1 MAKPTKKGK
10 GPRSSS
16 KGPNLDKNALENLT
30 STLDKKL
37 GKRKQPPT
45 KAAGDQHQ
53 KRQRNTDNTAGGKKS
68 GKIDEKTLLEEI
80 KALGGDESD
89 LALIQGIDS
98 DDEENVKGSKDS
110 KPADKGLKDEL
121 AAFSKQL
128 GFAEVEMSEA
138 SDDEEGEEE
147 EEVEEESEGEEDDLE
162 DIDDEEDDEDE
173 VEAPKETAQKKGNMA
188 FEPRADWHSAELR
201 KLPTPTTDEPNP
213 PRFAFDALKVH
224 AQALLEEDATKYRT
238 SVFAQ
243 SSHKFLS
250 TIMSSG
256 TLSDKVSALTLAVQE
271 SPVHNIRA
279 FDALMSLAS
288 KKSRGQ
294 ALGAIGALVDLLG
307 PGSLLPSDRRLRTFH
322 DQPGLVGTLQRS
334 SGKPWAPGNALPGKI
349 TPAHLIVWIY
359 EDWLKATYFK
369 LIQVLEQ
376 LCSDEIEYSRTR
388 ALDFVYGLLKDKP
401 EQESNLLRLLVNKL
415 GDRDRKISSRAS
427 YLLLQL
433 ENSHPGMKPIIVRM
447 IEQQVLLH
455 PSQDHRSKYYAI
467 NTLNQTIL
475 SSKEPAVAEALMRIY
490 FDLFTI
496 ILKTGSLGI
505 SAPTDS
511 KPKEKE
517 KEKEEEK
524 DPNDRRHPSRRPP
537 RPRAGKPVKPVASE
551 PETEAADKLVSAI
564 LTGVN
569 RAAPFMVGND
579 TVMESH
585 LDTLFKI
592 AHSGNFNTGIQAL
605 LLIQQISS
613 SRSIANDRFYRTLYE
628 SLLDP
633 RLVNSSKQSLYLNL
647 LLRALKND
655 VDSRRV
661 KAFAKR
667 MLQITGLH
675 QPAFACGL
683 LYVVG
688 HLRETFPDISTLMDE
703 PEEGDD
709 DVDEKQKY
717 DGRKRDPEYSNAN
730 RSCLWEV
737 IPLQGHYHP
746 SVTVYAAA
754 ILERNKKSLKPDLDS
769 HSLIRFLDKFV
780 YRNAKSTESSKG
792 VSIMQPLRAS
802 KDVGDIWL
810 GSRAAGGAT
819 TAVNS
824 SSFWK
829 KKADEVAAEDV
840 FFHEYFQQIDKEG
853 KETKKKAKADADVAS
868 DDEQEDEVW
877 KALVSTQPGVDPDD
891 DGSDVGFDLDD
902 EDMASDDDESP
913 AMSLDGELD
922 EDDDDMSVDIEGSD
936 EEMGGALISED
947 EEGFEVKEAVSE
959 KPKSKRRKLKDLP
972 MFASVDDYAELLAGE
987 EDM

>member
-1 MAKPTKKGK
+1 MPSKKPKGK

-16 KGPNLDKNALENLT
+16 KGPNFDNSALDNLT
-30 STLDKKL
+30 STIDKKL

-45 KAAGDQHQ
+45 KANSDQHQ
-53 KRQRNTDNTAGGKKS
+53 KRQRNSEGTSGEKS

-89 LALIQGIDS
+89 LALIQDIDS
-98 DDEENVKGSKDS
+98 DDEEYTQGPKDS
-110 KPADKGLKDEL
+110 RA
-121 AAFSKQL
+121 
-128 GFAEVEMSEA
+128 
-138 SDDEEGEEE
+138 
-147 EEVEEESEGEEDDLE
+147 
-162 DIDDEEDDEDE
+162 
-173 VEAPKETAQKKGNMA
+173 A
-188 FEPRADWHSAELR
+188 FEPRADWHDSELR
-201 KLPTPTTDEPNP
+201 KLPAPTTDEPTP
-213 PRFAFDALKVH
+213 PRAALDALKQH

-250 TIMSSG
+250 TIMTSG

-307 PGSLLPSDRRLRTFH
+307 PGTLLPADRRLRAFH
-322 DQPGLVGTLQRS
+322 DQPGLVGTLQRNP
-334 SGKPWAPGNALPGKI
+334 GKPWAPGNALPGKI
-349 TPAHLIVWIY
+349 TPSHLIAWIY
-359 EDWLKATYFK
+359 EDWLKATYFR
-369 LIQVLEQ
+369 LIQLLESW
-376 LCSDEIEYSRTR
+376 CSDEIEYSRTR
-388 ALDFVYGLLKDKP
+388 ALDFVYGLLKEKP

-427 YLLLQL
+427 YLILQL
-433 ENSHPGMKPIIVRM
+433 QNSHPGMKPIIVRT
-447 IEQQVLLH
+447 IEQDILLH
-455 PSQDHRSKYYAI
+455 PTQDHRSKYYAI

-475 SSKEPAVAEALMRIY
+475 SNKEPSLAEALMRIY

-505 SAPTDS
+505 TAPTDS
-511 KPKEKE
+511 KPG
-517 KEKEEEK
+517 K
-524 DPNDRRHPSRRPP
+524 DDDNKGDVKRNTGRRPQ
-537 RPRAGKPVKPVASE
+537 RPRGGKPAKPSASE

-579 TVMESH
+579 AIMESH

-613 SRSIANDRFYRTLYE
+613 SRSLANDRFYRTLYE

-633 RLVNSSKQSLYLNL
+633 RLVNSSKQALYLNL

-667 MLQITGLH
+667 MLQISGLH
-675 QPAFACGL
+675 QPSFTCGL
-683 LYVVG
+683 LYLVG
-688 HLRETFPDISTLMDE
+688 HLRESFPDLSTLLEE
-703 PEEGDD
+703 PEESIFDD
-709 DVDEKQKY
+709 EPANEKQRY

-730 RSCLWEV
+730 RSCLWEM
-737 IPLQGHYHP
+737 IPLQCHYHP
-746 SVTVYAAA
+746 SVTVYAMS

-780 YRNAKSTESSKG
+780 YRNAKATDSSKG
-792 VSIMQPLRAS
+792 VSIMQPLRAT
-802 KDVGDIWL
+802 KDAGDIWL
-810 GSRAAGGAT
+810 GSRGAGGA
-819 TAVNS
+819 
-824 SSFWK
+824 
-829 KKADEVAAEDV
+829 
-840 FFHEYFQQIDKEG
+840 YFQQVDKEG
-853 KETKKKAKADADVAS
+853 KETKKNAQAAGNVES

-902 EDMASDDDESP
+902 SEMASDDDSQ
-913 AMSLDGELD
+913 ALSLDGELGED
-922 EDDDDMSVDIEGSD
+922 DDDDMSVDIEGSD

-947 EEGFEVKEAVSE
+947 EGGFEVKEAASE
-959 KPKSKRRKLKDLP
+959 KTKSKRRKLKDLP

>member
-1 MAKPTKKGK
+1 MAKPSKKPKGK

-16 KGPNLDKNALENLT
+16 KGPNFDNSALDNLT
-30 STLDKKL
+30 STIDKKL

-45 KAAGDQHQ
+45 KANSDQHQ
-53 KRQRNTDNTAGGKKS
+53 KRQRNSEGTSGEKS

-89 LALIQGIDS
+89 LALIQDIDS
-98 DDEENVKGSKDS
+98 DDEEYTQGPKDS
-110 KPADKGLKDEL
+110 RAVDKSLKDDL

-128 GFAEVEMSEA
+128 GFTEVEMSEA
-138 SDDEEGEEE
+138 SDQEDE
-147 EEVEEESEGEEDDLE
+147 EEDDDDDDDAE
-162 DIDDEEDDEDE
+162 DNE
-173 VEAPKETAQKKGNMA
+173 VEGVDDDDSEEEQAVALKEPTQKKGNMA
-188 FEPRADWHSAELR
+188 FEPRADWHDSELR
-201 KLPTPTTDEPNP
+201 KLPAPTTDEPTP
-213 PRFAFDALKVH
+213 PRAALDALKQH

-250 TIMSSG
+250 TIMTSG

-307 PGSLLPSDRRLRTFH
+307 PGTLLPADRRLRAFH
-322 DQPGLVGTLQRS
+322 DQPGLVGTLQRNP
-334 SGKPWAPGNALPGKI
+334 GKPWAPGNALPGKI
-349 TPAHLIVWIY
+349 TPSHLIAWIY
-359 EDWLKATYFK
+359 EDWLKATYFR
-369 LIQVLEQ
+369 LIQLLESW
-376 LCSDEIEYSRTR
+376 CSDEIEYSRTR
-388 ALDFVYGLLKDKP
+388 ALDFVYGLLKEKP

-427 YLLLQL
+427 YLILQL
-433 ENSHPGMKPIIVRM
+433 QNSHPGMKPIIVRT
-447 IEQQVLLH
+447 IEQDILLH
-455 PSQDHRSKYYAI
+455 PTQDHRSKYYAI

-475 SSKEPAVAEALMRIY
+475 SNKEPSLAEALMRIY

-505 SAPTDS
+505 TAPTDS
-511 KPKEKE
+511 KPG
-517 KEKEEEK
+517 K
-524 DPNDRRHPSRRPP
+524 DDDNKGDVKRNTGRRPQ
-537 RPRAGKPVKPVASE
+537 RPRGGKPAKPSASE

-579 TVMESH
+579 AIMESH

-613 SRSIANDRFYRTLYE
+613 SRSLANDRFYRTLYE

-633 RLVNSSKQSLYLNL
+633 RLVNSSKQALYLNL

-667 MLQITGLH
+667 MLQVSGLH
-675 QPAFACGL
+675 QPSFTCGL
-683 LYVVG
+683 LYLVG
-688 HLRETFPDISTLMDE
+688 HLRESFPDLSTLLEE
-703 PEEGDD
+703 PEESIFDD
-709 DVDEKQKY
+709 EPANEKQRY

-730 RSCLWEV
+730 RSCLWEM
-737 IPLQGHYHP
+737 IPLQCHYHP
-746 SVTVYAAA
+746 SVTVYAMS

-780 YRNAKSTESSKG
+780 YRNAKATDSSKG
-792 VSIMQPLRAS
+792 VSIMQPLRAT
-802 KDVGDIWL
+802 KDAGDIWL
-810 GSRAAGGAT
+810 GSRGAGGAVSS
-819 TAVNS
+819 VNS
-824 SSFWK
+824 SAFWK
-829 KKADEVAAEDV
+829 KKAEDVPAEDI
-840 FFHEYFQQIDKEG
+840 FFHQYFQQVDKEG
-853 KETKKKAKADADVAS
+853 KETKKNAQAAGNVES

-902 EDMASDDDESP
+902 SEMASDDDSQ
-913 AMSLDGELD
+913 ALSLDGELGED
-922 EDDDDMSVDIEGSD
+922 DDDDMSVDIEGSD

-947 EEGFEVKEAVSE
+947 EGGFEVKEAASE
-959 KPKSKRRKLKDLP
+959 KTKSKRRKRKDLP

>member
-1 MAKPTKKGK
+1 MAKPTKKVKGK
-10 GPRSSS
+10 APRSSS
-16 KGPNLDKNALENLT
+16 KGPNFDNNTLDNLT
-30 STLDKKL
+30 STIDKKL

-45 KAAGDQHQ
+45 KATGDQHQ
-53 KRQRNTDNTAGGKKS
+53 KRQRNSQSSSGEKS
-68 GKIDEKTLLEEI
+68 GKVDEKTLLEEI
-80 KALGGDESD
+80 RALGGDESD
-89 LALIQGIDS
+89 LALIQDIDS
-98 DDEENVKGSKDS
+98 DDDEYAQGSKDS
-110 KPADKGLKDEL
+110 KAIDKSLKDEL

-138 SDDEEGEEE
+138 SDEDDEGE
-147 EEVEEESEGEEDDLE
+147 D
-162 DIDDEEDDEDE
+162 DDEDE
-173 VEAPKETAQKKGNMA
+173 DNAEDVDGEDSEEEQAAAPKETTQKKSNMA
-188 FEPRADWHSAELR
+188 FEPRADWHDSELR
-201 KLPTPTTDEPNP
+201 KLPAPTTDEPNP
-213 PRFAFDALKVH
+213 PRAAIDALKQH

-250 TIMSSG
+250 TIMTSG

-307 PGSLLPSDRRLRTFH
+307 PGTLLPADRRLRAFH
-322 DQPGLVGTLQRS
+322 DQPGLVGTLQRNP
-334 SGKPWAPGNALPGKI
+334 GKPWAPGNALPGKI
-349 TPAHLIVWIY
+349 TPTHLIAWIY
-359 EDWLKATYFK
+359 EDWLKATYFR
-369 LIQVLEQ
+369 LIQLLESW
-376 LCSDEIEYSRTR
+376 CSDEIEYSRTR
-388 ALDFVYGLLKDKP
+388 ALDFVYGLLKEKP

-427 YLLLQL
+427 YLILQL
-433 ENSHPGMKPIIVRM
+433 QNSHPGMKPIIVRT
-447 IEQQVLLH
+447 IEQDILLH

-475 SSKEPAVAEALMRIY
+475 SNKEPSLAEALMRIY

-511 KPKEKE
+511 KTVKDDEKKKE
-517 KEKEEEK
+517 
-524 DPNDRRHPSRRPP
+524 DVQRSIGRRPQ
-537 RPRAGKPVKPVASE
+537 RPRGGKPAKPSASE

-579 TVMESH
+579 AIMESH

-613 SRSIANDRFYRTLYE
+613 SRSLANDRFYRTLYE

-633 RLVNSSKQSLYLNL
+633 RLVNSSKQALYLNL

-655 VDSRRV
+655 VDNRRV

-667 MLQITGLH
+667 MLQISGLH
-675 QPAFACGL
+675 QPAFTIGL

-688 HLRETFPDISTLMDE
+688 HLRETFPDLSTLLDE
-703 PEEGDD
+703 PEESVFDD
-709 DVDEKQKY
+709 EPANEKQRY

-737 IPLQGHYHP
+737 IPLLGHYHP
-746 SVTVYAAA
+746 SVRVYAAS

-780 YRNAKSTESSKG
+780 YRNAKVTDSSKG
-792 VSIMQPLRAS
+792 VSIMQPLRAT

-810 GSRAAGGAT
+810 GSRGAGGAT
-819 TAVNS
+819 TSVNS
-824 SSFWK
+824 SAFWK
-829 KKADEVAAEDV
+829 KKAEDVAAEDA
-840 FFHEYFQQIDKEG
+840 FFHQYFQQVDKEG
-853 KETKKKAKADADVAS
+853 KETKKNAQAAGNVES

-891 DGSDVGFDLDD
+891 EGSDVGFDLDD
-902 EDMASDDDESP
+902 SDMASDDDSQ
-913 AMSLDGELD
+913 ALSLDGELGED
-922 EDDDDMSVDIEGSD
+922 DDDDMSVDIEGSD

-947 EEGFEVKEAVSE
+947 EEGFEVKEAASE

>member
-1 MAKPTKKGK
+1 MAKPSKKPKGK

-16 KGPNLDKNALENLT
+16 KGPNFDNSALDNLT
-30 STLDKKL
+30 STIDKKL

-45 KAAGDQHQ
+45 KANSDQHQ
-53 KRQRNTDNTAGGKKS
+53 KRQRNSEGTSGEKS

-89 LALIQGIDS
+89 LALIQDIDS
-98 DDEENVKGSKDS
+98 DDEEYTQGPKDS
-110 KPADKGLKDEL
+110 RAVDKSLKDDL

-128 GFAEVEMSEA
+128 GFTE
-138 SDDEEGEEE
+138 
-147 EEVEEESEGEEDDLE
+147 
-162 DIDDEEDDEDE
+162 
-173 VEAPKETAQKKGNMA
+173 A
-188 FEPRADWHSAELR
+188 FEPRADWHDSELR
-201 KLPTPTTDEPNP
+201 KLPAPTTDEPTP
-213 PRFAFDALKVH
+213 PRAALDALKQH

-250 TIMSSG
+250 TIMTSG

-307 PGSLLPSDRRLRTFH
+307 PGTLLPADRRLRAFH
-322 DQPGLVGTLQRS
+322 DQPGLVGTLQRNP
-334 SGKPWAPGNALPGKI
+334 GKPWAPGNALPGKI
-349 TPAHLIVWIY
+349 TPSHLIAWIY
-359 EDWLKATYFK
+359 EDWLKATYFR
-369 LIQVLEQ
+369 LIQLLESW
-376 LCSDEIEYSRTR
+376 CSDEIEYSRTR
-388 ALDFVYGLLKDKP
+388 ALDFVYGLLKEKP

-427 YLLLQL
+427 YLILQL
-433 ENSHPGMKPIIVRM
+433 QNSHPGMKPIIVRT
-447 IEQQVLLH
+447 IEQDILLH
-455 PSQDHRSKYYAI
+455 PTQDHRSKYYAI

-475 SSKEPAVAEALMRIY
+475 SNKEPSLAEALMRIY

-505 SAPTDS
+505 TAPTDS
-511 KPKEKE
+511 KPG
-517 KEKEEEK
+517 K
-524 DPNDRRHPSRRPP
+524 DDDNKGDVKRNTGRRPQ
-537 RPRAGKPVKPVASE
+537 RPRGGKPAKPSASE

-579 TVMESH
+579 AIMESH

-613 SRSIANDRFYRTLYE
+613 SRSLANDRFYRTLYE

-633 RLVNSSKQSLYLNL
+633 RLVNSSKQALYLNL

-667 MLQITGLH
+667 MLQVSGLH
-675 QPAFACGL
+675 QPSFTCGL
-683 LYVVG
+683 LYLVG
-688 HLRETFPDISTLMDE
+688 HLRESFPDLSTLLEE
-703 PEEGDD
+703 PEESIFDD
-709 DVDEKQKY
+709 EPANEKQRY

-730 RSCLWEV
+730 RSCLWEM
-737 IPLQGHYHP
+737 IPLQCHYHP
-746 SVTVYAAA
+746 SVTVYAMS

-780 YRNAKSTESSKG
+780 YRNAKATDSSKG
-792 VSIMQPLRAS
+792 VSIMQPLRAT
-802 KDVGDIWL
+802 KDAGDIWL
-810 GSRAAGGAT
+810 GSRGAGGAVSS
-819 TAVNS
+819 VNS
-824 SSFWK
+824 SAFWK
-829 KKADEVAAEDV
+829 KKAEDVPAEDI
-840 FFHEYFQQIDKEG
+840 FFHQYFQQVDKEG
-853 KETKKKAKADADVAS
+853 KETKKNAQAAGNVES

-902 EDMASDDDESP
+902 SEMASDDDSQ
-913 AMSLDGELD
+913 ALSLDGELGED
-922 EDDDDMSVDIEGSD
+922 DDDDMSVDIEGSD

-947 EEGFEVKEAVSE
+947 EGGFEVKEAASE
-959 KPKSKRRKLKDLP
+959 KTKSKRRKLKDLP

>member
-1 MAKPTKKGK
+1 MAKPSKKPKGK

-16 KGPNLDKNALENLT
+16 KGPNFDNSALDNLT
-30 STLDKKL
+30 STIDKKL

-45 KAAGDQHQ
+45 KANSDQHQ
-53 KRQRNTDNTAGGKKS
+53 KRQRNSEGTSGEKS

-89 LALIQGIDS
+89 LALIQDIDS
-98 DDEENVKGSKDS
+98 DDEEYTQGPKDS
-110 KPADKGLKDEL
+110 RAVDKSLKDDL

-128 GFAEVEMSEA
+128 GFTELRGLMTMIV
-138 SDDEEGEEE
+138 
-147 EEVEEESEGEEDDLE
+147 
-162 DIDDEEDDEDE
+162 
-173 VEAPKETAQKKGNMA
+173 KKNR
-188 FEPRADWHSAELR
+188 PWHSRNPPKR
-201 KLPTPTTDEPNP
+201 KATWPSSLEQTGMILSYANSPAPTTDEPTP
-213 PRFAFDALKVH
+213 PRAALDALKQH

-250 TIMSSG
+250 TIMTSG

-307 PGSLLPSDRRLRTFH
+307 PGTLLPADRRLRAFH
-322 DQPGLVGTLQRS
+322 DQPGLVGTLQRNP
-334 SGKPWAPGNALPGKI
+334 GKPWAPGNALPGKI
-349 TPAHLIVWIY
+349 TPSHLIAWIY
-359 EDWLKATYFK
+359 EDWLKATYFR
-369 LIQVLEQ
+369 LIQLLESW
-376 LCSDEIEYSRTR
+376 CSDEIEYSRTR
-388 ALDFVYGLLKDKP
+388 ALDFVYGLLKEKP

-427 YLLLQL
+427 YLILQL
-433 ENSHPGMKPIIVRM
+433 QNSHPGMKPIIVRT
-447 IEQQVLLH
+447 IEQDILLH
-455 PSQDHRSKYYAI
+455 PTQDHRSKYYAI

-475 SSKEPAVAEALMRIY
+475 SNKEPSLAEALMRIY

-505 SAPTDS
+505 TAPTDS
-511 KPKEKE
+511 KPG
-517 KEKEEEK
+517 K
-524 DPNDRRHPSRRPP
+524 DDDNKGDVKRNTGRRPQ
-537 RPRAGKPVKPVASE
+537 RPRGGKPAKPSASE

-579 TVMESH
+579 AIMESH

-613 SRSIANDRFYRTLYE
+613 SRSLANDRFYRTLYE

-633 RLVNSSKQSLYLNL
+633 RLVNSSKQALYLNL

-667 MLQITGLH
+667 MLQVSGLH
-675 QPAFACGL
+675 QPSFTCGL
-683 LYVVG
+683 LYLVG
-688 HLRETFPDISTLMDE
+688 HLRESFPDLSTLLEE
-703 PEEGDD
+703 PEESIFDD
-709 DVDEKQKY
+709 EPANEKQRY

-730 RSCLWEV
+730 RSCLWEM
-737 IPLQGHYHP
+737 IPLQCHYHP
-746 SVTVYAAA
+746 SVTVYAMS

-780 YRNAKSTESSKG
+780 YRNAKATDSSKG
-792 VSIMQPLRAS
+792 VSIMQPLRAT
-802 KDVGDIWL
+802 KDAGDIWL
-810 GSRAAGGAT
+810 GSRGAGGAVSS
-819 TAVNS
+819 VNS
-824 SSFWK
+824 SAFWK
-829 KKADEVAAEDV
+829 KKAEDVPAEDI
-840 FFHEYFQQIDKEG
+840 FFHQYFQQVDKEG
-853 KETKKKAKADADVAS
+853 KETKKNAQAAGNVES

-902 EDMASDDDESP
+902 SEMASDDDSQ
-913 AMSLDGELD
+913 ALSLDGELGED
-922 EDDDDMSVDIEGSD
+922 DDDDMSVDIEGSD

-947 EEGFEVKEAVSE
+947 EGGFEVKEAASE
-959 KPKSKRRKLKDLP
+959 KTKSKRRKLKDLP

>member
-1 MAKPTKKGK
+1 MAKPSKKPKGK

-16 KGPNLDKNALENLT
+16 KGPNFDNSALDNLT
-30 STLDKKL
+30 STIDKKL

-45 KAAGDQHQ
+45 KANSDQHQ
-53 KRQRNTDNTAGGKKS
+53 KRQRNSEGTSGEKS

-89 LALIQGIDS
+89 LALIQDIDS
-98 DDEENVKGSKDS
+98 DDEEYTQGPKDS
-110 KPADKGLKDEL
+110 RAVDKSLKDDL

-128 GFAEVEMSEA
+128 GFTEA
-138 SDDEEGEEE
+138 
-147 EEVEEESEGEEDDLE
+147 VAL
-162 DIDDEEDDEDE
+162 
-173 VEAPKETAQKKGNMA
+173 KEPTQKKGNMA
-188 FEPRADWHSAELR
+188 FEPRADWHDSELR
-201 KLPTPTTDEPNP
+201 KLPAPTTDEPTP
-213 PRFAFDALKVH
+213 PRAALDALKQH

-250 TIMSSG
+250 TIMTSG

-307 PGSLLPSDRRLRTFH
+307 PGTLLPADRRLRAFH
-322 DQPGLVGTLQRS
+322 DQPGLVGTLQRNP
-334 SGKPWAPGNALPGKI
+334 GKPWAPGNALPGKI
-349 TPAHLIVWIY
+349 TPSHLIAWIY
-359 EDWLKATYFK
+359 EDWLKATYFR
-369 LIQVLEQ
+369 LIQLLESW
-376 LCSDEIEYSRTR
+376 CSDEIEYSRTR
-388 ALDFVYGLLKDKP
+388 ALDFVYGLLKEKP

-427 YLLLQL
+427 YLILQL
-433 ENSHPGMKPIIVRM
+433 QNSHPGMKPIIVRT
-447 IEQQVLLH
+447 IEQDILLH
-455 PSQDHRSKYYAI
+455 PTQDHRSKYYAI

-475 SSKEPAVAEALMRIY
+475 SNKEPSLAEALMRIY

-505 SAPTDS
+505 TAPTDS
-511 KPKEKE
+511 KPG
-517 KEKEEEK
+517 K
-524 DPNDRRHPSRRPP
+524 DDDNKGDVKRNTGRRPQ
-537 RPRAGKPVKPVASE
+537 RPRGGKPAKPSASE

-579 TVMESH
+579 AIMESH

-613 SRSIANDRFYRTLYE
+613 SRSLANDRFYRTLYE

-633 RLVNSSKQSLYLNL
+633 RLVNSSKQALYLNL

-667 MLQITGLH
+667 MLQVSGLH
-675 QPAFACGL
+675 QPSFTCGL
-683 LYVVG
+683 LYLVG
-688 HLRETFPDISTLMDE
+688 HLRESFPDLSTLLEE
-703 PEEGDD
+703 PEESIFDD
-709 DVDEKQKY
+709 EPANEKQRY

-730 RSCLWEV
+730 RSCLWEM
-737 IPLQGHYHP
+737 IPLQCHYHP
-746 SVTVYAAA
+746 SVTVYAMS

-780 YRNAKSTESSKG
+780 YRNAKATDSSKG
-792 VSIMQPLRAS
+792 VSIMQPLRAT
-802 KDVGDIWL
+802 KDAGDIWL
-810 GSRAAGGAT
+810 GSRGAGGAVSS
-819 TAVNS
+819 VNS
-824 SSFWK
+824 SAFWK
-829 KKADEVAAEDV
+829 KKAEDVPAEDI
-840 FFHEYFQQIDKEG
+840 FFHQYFQQVDKEG
-853 KETKKKAKADADVAS
+853 KETKKNAQAAGNVES

-902 EDMASDDDESP
+902 SEMASDDDSQ
-913 AMSLDGELD
+913 ALSLDGELGED
-922 EDDDDMSVDIEGSD
+922 DDDDMSVDIEGSD

-947 EEGFEVKEAVSE
+947 EGGFEVKEAASE
-959 KPKSKRRKLKDLP
+959 KTKSKRRKLKDLP

>member
-1 MAKPTKKGK
+1 MAKPTKKTKGK
-10 GPRSSS
+10 GPRNSL
-16 KGPNLDKNALENLT
+16 KGSGFDNNALDNLT
-30 STLDKKL
+30 STIDKKL

-45 KAAGDQHQ
+45 KAAGDQYQ
-53 KRQRNTDNTAGGKKS
+53 KRQRNSEGSSNEKS
-68 GKIDEKTLLEEI
+68 DKIDEKTLLEEI

-89 LALIQGIDS
+89 LALIQDIDS
-98 DDEENVKGSKDS
+98 DEEEYTQGPKDS
-110 KPADKGLKDEL
+110 KAVDMSLKNEL

-128 GFAEVEMSEA
+128 GFEKVEMSEA
-138 SDDEEGEEE
+138 SDR
-147 EEVEEESEGEEDDLE
+147 
-162 DIDDEEDDEDE
+162 DEEDGEGEADEDEDENEDEDVDDDDDDDDDDEE
-173 VEAPKETAQKKGNMA
+173 VEAPRETTQKKGNMA
-188 FEPRADWHSAELR
+188 FEPRADWHDAELR
-201 KLPTPTTDEPNP
+201 KLPAPTTDEPNP
-213 PRFAFDALKVH
+213 PRAALDSLKQH
-224 AQALLEEDATKYRT
+224 AQTLLEEDATNYRT

-250 TIMSSG
+250 TIMTSG

-279 FDALMSLAS
+279 FDALMSLAA

-307 PGSLLPSDRRLRTFH
+307 PGTLLPADRRLRAFH
-322 DQPGLVGTLQRS
+322 DQPGLVGTLQRNP
-334 SGKPWAPGNALPGKI
+334 GKPWAPGNALPGKV
-349 TPAHLIVWIY
+349 TPAHLIAWVY
-359 EDWLKATYFK
+359 EDWLKATYFR
-369 LIQVLEQ
+369 LIQLLESW
-376 LCSDEIEYSRTR
+376 CSDEIEYSRTR
-388 ALDFVYGLLKDKP
+388 ALDFVYGLLKEKP

-427 YLLLQL
+427 YLILQL
-433 ENSHPGMKPIIVRM
+433 QNSHPGMKPIIVRT
-447 IEQQVLLH
+447 IEQDILLH

-475 SSKEPAVAEALMRIY
+475 SNKEPSLAEALMRIY

-505 SAPTDS
+505 SVPTGSKSAKDDEKKDDS
-511 KPKEKE
+511 KR
-517 KEKEEEK
+517 
-524 DPNDRRHPSRRPP
+524 NISRRPQKP
-537 RPRAGKPVKPVASE
+537 RGGRPVKPAASE

-579 TVMESH
+579 AIMESH

-613 SRSIANDRFYRTLYE
+613 SRSLANDRFYRTLYE

-633 RLVNSSKQSLYLNL
+633 RLVNSSKQALYLNL

-667 MLQITGLH
+667 MLQISGLH
-675 QPAFACGL
+675 QPAFTCGL

-688 HLRETFPDISTLMDE
+688 HLRETFPDLSTLLEE
-703 PEEGDD
+703 PEESIFDD
-709 DVDEKQKY
+709 EPANEKQRY

-746 SVTVYAAA
+746 SVTVYAAS
-754 ILERNKKSLKPDLDS
+754 ILEHNKKSLKPDLDS

-780 YRNAKSTESSKG
+780 YRNAKATDSSKG
-792 VSIMQPLRAS
+792 VSIMQPLRAA

-810 GSRAAGGAT
+810 GSRGAGGAT
-819 TAVNS
+819 TSVNS
-824 SSFWK
+824 SAFWK
-829 KKADEVAAEDV
+829 KKAEDVAAEDA
-840 FFHEYFQQIDKEG
+840 FFHQYFQQVDKEG
-853 KETKKKAKADADVAS
+853 KETKKKAQSAGNVEP

-877 KALVSTQPGVDPDD
+877 KALVDTQPGVDPDD
-891 DGSDVGFDLDD
+891 EGSDVGFDLDD
-902 EDMASDDDESP
+902 SDMASDDDSP
-913 AMSLDGELD
+913 ALSLDGELG
-922 EDDDDMSVDIEGSD
+922 EDDEDDMSVDIEGSD

-947 EEGFEVKEAVSE
+947 EEGFEVKEAANE

>member
-1 MAKPTKKGK
+1 MAKPTKKGKVK

-16 KGPNLDKNALENLT
+16 KGPKFDDNALDNLT
-30 STLDKKL
+30 STIDKKL

-45 KAAGDQHQ
+45 KATGDQHQ
-53 KRQRNTDNTAGGKKS
+53 KRQRNSEGSFSEKS
-68 GKIDEKTLLEEI
+68 GKVDQKTLLEEI
-80 KALGGDESD
+80 RALGGDESD
-89 LALIQGIDS
+89 LALIQDVDS
-98 DDEENVKGSKDS
+98 DDEEYTQSSKDS
-110 KPADKGLKDEL
+110 KAIDKSLKDEL

-138 SDDEEGEEE
+138 SDEDDEGEEN
-147 EEVEEESEGEEDDLE
+147 
-162 DIDDEEDDEDE
+162 EDE
-173 VEAPKETAQKKGNMA
+173 VQNSAEEGDRVEAVDGEDSEEEQAAALKETTKNRNNMA
-188 FEPRADWHSAELR
+188 FEPRADWHDSKLR
-201 KLPTPTTDEPNP
+201 KLPAPTTDEPNP
-213 PRFAFDALKVH
+213 PRAALDTLKQH

-250 TIMSSG
+250 TIMTSG

-271 SPVHNIRA
+271 SPVHNIKA

-307 PGSLLPSDRRLRTFH
+307 PGTLLPADRRLRAFH
-322 DQPGLVGTLQRS
+322 DQPGLVGTLQRNP
-334 SGKPWAPGNALPGKI
+334 GKPWAPGNALPGKI
-349 TPAHLIVWIY
+349 TPAHLIAWVY
-359 EDWLKATYFK
+359 EDWLKATYFR
-369 LIQVLEQ
+369 LIQLLESW
-376 LCSDEIEYSRTR
+376 CSDEIEYSRTR
-388 ALDFVYGLLKDKP
+388 ALDFVYGLLKEKP

-427 YLLLQL
+427 YLILQL
-433 ENSHPGMKPIIVRM
+433 QNSHPAMKPIIIRT
-447 IEQQVLLH
+447 IEQDILLH

-475 SSKEPAVAEALMRIY
+475 SSKEPSLAEALMRIY
-490 FDLFTI
+490 FELFTI
-496 ILKTGSLGI
+496 ILKTGSLGF

-511 KPKEKE
+511 KTIKDEK
-517 KEKEEEK
+517 KRDDAKR
-524 DPNDRRHPSRRPP
+524 NIGRRPQKP
-537 RPRAGKPVKPVASE
+537 RGGKPAKPSVSE

-579 TVMESH
+579 AIMESH

-613 SRSIANDRFYRTLYE
+613 SRSLANDRFYRTLYE

-633 RLVNSSKQSLYLNL
+633 RLVNSSKQALYLNL

-655 VDSRRV
+655 VDNRRV

-667 MLQITGLH
+667 MLQISGLH
-675 QPAFACGL
+675 QPAFTIGL

-688 HLRETFPDISTLMDE
+688 HLRETFPDLSTLLEE
-703 PEEGDD
+703 PEESIFDD
-709 DVDEKQKY
+709 EPANEKQRY

-737 IPLQGHYHP
+737 IPLLAHYHP
-746 SVTVYAAA
+746 SVRVYATS

-780 YRNAKSTESSKG
+780 YRNAKATDSSKG
-792 VSIMQPLRAS
+792 VSIMQPLRAT

-810 GSRAAGGAT
+810 GSRGAGGAT

-824 SSFWK
+824 SAFWNK
-829 KKADEVAAEDV
+829 KSEDVAAEDA
-840 FFHEYFQQIDKEG
+840 FFHQYFQQLDKEG
-853 KETKKKAKADADVAS
+853 KEIKKNAQAAGNIES
-868 DDEQEDEVW
+868 DNEQEDEVW

-891 DGSDVGFDLDD
+891 EGSDVGFDLDD
-902 EDMASDDDESP
+902 SDMASDDDSQ
-913 AMSLDGELD
+913 ALSLDGELGE
-922 EDDDDMSVDIEGSD
+922 EDDDDMSVDIEGSG

-947 EEGFEVKEAVSE
+947 EEGFEVKEAASE

>member
-1 MAKPTKKGK
+1 MAKPSKKPKGK

-16 KGPNLDKNALENLT
+16 KGPNFDNSALDNLT
-30 STLDKKL
+30 STIDKKL

-45 KAAGDQHQ
+45 KANSDQHQ
-53 KRQRNTDNTAGGKKS
+53 KRQRNSEGTSGEKS

-89 LALIQGIDS
+89 LALIQDIDS
-98 DDEENVKGSKDS
+98 DDEEYTQGPKDS
-110 KPADKGLKDEL
+110 RAG
-121 AAFSKQL
+121 
-128 GFAEVEMSEA
+128 V
-138 SDDEEGEEE
+138 DDDDSEEE
-147 EEVEEESEGEEDDLE
+147 QAVAL
-162 DIDDEEDDEDE
+162 
-173 VEAPKETAQKKGNMA
+173 KEPTQKKGNMA
-188 FEPRADWHSAELR
+188 FEPRADWHDSELR
-201 KLPTPTTDEPNP
+201 KLPAPTTDEPTP
-213 PRFAFDALKVH
+213 PRAALDALKQH

-250 TIMSSG
+250 TIMTSG

-307 PGSLLPSDRRLRTFH
+307 PGTLLPADRRLRAFH
-322 DQPGLVGTLQRS
+322 DQPGLVGTLQRNP
-334 SGKPWAPGNALPGKI
+334 GKPWAPGNALPGKI
-349 TPAHLIVWIY
+349 TPSHLIAWIY
-359 EDWLKATYFK
+359 EDWLKATYFR
-369 LIQVLEQ
+369 LIQLLESW
-376 LCSDEIEYSRTR
+376 CSDEIEYSRTR
-388 ALDFVYGLLKDKP
+388 ALDFVYGLLKEKP

-427 YLLLQL
+427 YLILQL
-433 ENSHPGMKPIIVRM
+433 QNSHPGMKPIIVRT
-447 IEQQVLLH
+447 IEQDILLH
-455 PSQDHRSKYYAI
+455 PTQDHRSKYYAI

-475 SSKEPAVAEALMRIY
+475 SNKEPSLAEALMRIY

-505 SAPTDS
+505 TAPTDS
-511 KPKEKE
+511 KPG
-517 KEKEEEK
+517 K
-524 DPNDRRHPSRRPP
+524 DDDNKGDVKRNTGRRPQ
-537 RPRAGKPVKPVASE
+537 RPRGGKPAKPSASE

-579 TVMESH
+579 AIMESH

-613 SRSIANDRFYRTLYE
+613 SRSLANDRFYRTLYE

-633 RLVNSSKQSLYLNL
+633 RLVNSSKQALYLNL

-667 MLQITGLH
+667 MLQISGLH
-675 QPAFACGL
+675 QPSFTCGL
-683 LYVVG
+683 LYLVG
-688 HLRETFPDISTLMDE
+688 HLRESFPDLSTLLEE
-703 PEEGDD
+703 PEESIFDD
-709 DVDEKQKY
+709 EPANEKQRY

-730 RSCLWEV
+730 RSCLWEM
-737 IPLQGHYHP
+737 IPLQCHYHP
-746 SVTVYAAA
+746 SVTVYAMS

-780 YRNAKSTESSKG
+780 YRNAKATDSSKG
-792 VSIMQPLRAS
+792 VSIMQPLRAT
-802 KDVGDIWL
+802 KDAGDIWL
-810 GSRAAGGAT
+810 GSRGAGGAVSS
-819 TAVNS
+819 VNS
-824 SSFWK
+824 SAFWK
-829 KKADEVAAEDV
+829 KKAEDVPAEDI
-840 FFHEYFQQIDKEG
+840 FFHQYFQQVDKEG
-853 KETKKKAKADADVAS
+853 KETKKNAQAAGNVES

-902 EDMASDDDESP
+902 SEMASDDDSQ
-913 AMSLDGELD
+913 ALSLDGELGED
-922 EDDDDMSVDIEGSD
+922 DDDDMSVDIEGSD
-936 EEMGGALISED
+936 EEMGGASISED
-947 EEGFEVKEAVSE
+947 EGGFEVKEAASE
-959 KPKSKRRKLKDLP
+959 KTKSKRRKLKDLP

-987 EDM
+987 DDM